1 MADDKLFHLRGNFA
15 PVSEEVTAYDLPVAG
30 ALPPE
35 LHGLYVRNGANPVT
49 GTSAHWF
56 LGQGMLHG
64 VRLEAGR
71 AVWYRNRYVRTPYLA
86 NPAIQRVSNEGIFD
100 RVASAANTHVLAHA
114 GKLLALEEGSFPWVV
129 DGELGTVGYDDY
141 QGRLKTAMT
150 AHPKL
155 CPVTG
160 ELLAFGYGQLPPYLV
175 YHRISPDGRLLQSEE
190 ITVGGPT
197 MIHDF
202 AITEKH
208 VLFMD
213 LPVVFDMALALQ
225 GGLPFHWSD
234 TYPARIGILPR
245 GGRDADVRWFEI
257 APCYVFH
264 GLNAYDEGEKVVFDV
279 CRLQDLWRG
288 ASTSLDPSRI
298 TLHRFTFDLAG
309 GAVKEETLDERG
321 MDFPR
326 VADARIGRK
335 HRFGFTVLFG
345 GDRDGAPILGGL
357 MKLDLEHGRSE
368 VHEFGAGCVAGE
380 PVFVP
385 AAGADP
391 NSDEGYIL
399 SYVHDEGTQRTQLV
413 VLDAAS
419 FAAKPLARIS
429 LPQRVPYGF
438 HGSWIA
444 DPA

>member
-1 MADDKLFHLRGNFA
+1 MANDKPFHLRGNYA
-15 PVSEEVTAYDLPVAG
+15 PVSEEVTAFDLPMQG

-35 LHGLYVRNGANPVT
+35 LCGLYVRNGANPVT
-49 GTSAHWF
+49 GSSAHWF

-71 AVWYRNRYVRTPYLA
+71 ALWYRNRYVRTPYFES
-86 NPAIQRVSNEGIFD
+86 PGIPRVSPDGKFD

-141 QGRLKTAMT
+141 QGRLTTAMT
-150 AHPKL
+150 AHPKI
-155 CPVTG
+155 CPVSG
-160 ELLAFGYGQLPPYLV
+160 ELHAFGYGVLPPFLV
-175 YHRISPDGRLLQSEE
+175 YHRISPDGRLVQSEE
-190 ITVGGPT
+190 IAVGGPT

-202 AITEKH
+202 AITARH

-213 LPVVFDMALALQ
+213 LPVVFDLAMALE
-225 GGLPFHWSD
+225 GKLPFHWSD
-234 TYPARIGILPR
+234 SYPARIGIMPR
-245 GGRDADVRWFEI
+245 AGRSADVRWFEI
-257 APCYVFH
+257 EPCYVFH
-264 GLNAYDEGEKVVFDV
+264 GLNAYDDGEQVVFDV
-279 CRLQDLWRG
+279 CRLADLWRG
-288 ASTSLDPSRI
+288 DSSSLEPSRI
-298 TLHRFTFDLAG
+298 TLHRFRFDLAG
-309 GAVKEETLDERG
+309 GTVKEETLDDRA

-326 VADARIGRK
+326 VADARVGLE
-335 HRFGFTVLFG
+335 HRFGFSLRFASEKNG
-345 GDRDGAPILGGL
+345 NASHAGL
-357 MKLDLEHGRSE
+357 LKLDLARGRSE
-368 VHEFGAGCVAGE
+368 AHEFGAGCVPGE

-391 NSDEGYIL
+391 NSDEGYVL
-399 SYVHDEGTQRTQLV
+399 SFVHDEGAARTQLV
-413 VLDAAS
+413 VLDASA
-419 FAAKPLARIS
+419 FTAEPLARIE